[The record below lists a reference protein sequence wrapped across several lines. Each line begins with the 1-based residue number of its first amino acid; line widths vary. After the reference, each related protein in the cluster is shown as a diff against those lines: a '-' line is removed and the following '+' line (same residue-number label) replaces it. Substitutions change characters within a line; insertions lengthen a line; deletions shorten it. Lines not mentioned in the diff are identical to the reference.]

1 MNFPVARLSQTY
13 YSCNAQKKNSINIV
27 DSPLSQ
33 NQENETHPTSTK
45 ARKPQSQKTRL
56 ESVVCPLLNE
66 AGLWVKVASYFPL
79 MDYRGSEQISIYG
92 YFGKVLHVQL
102 IDHEQGDC
110 Y

>member
-1 MNFPVARLSQTY
+1 MPGFPKLITVVTL
-13 YSCNAQKKNSINIV
+13 KKENRGESTILI
-27 DSPLSQ
+27 LSQ
-33 NQENETHPTSTK
+33 NQKNETHPKSAK
-45 ARKPQSQKTRL
+45 ARKPQSEKTRL